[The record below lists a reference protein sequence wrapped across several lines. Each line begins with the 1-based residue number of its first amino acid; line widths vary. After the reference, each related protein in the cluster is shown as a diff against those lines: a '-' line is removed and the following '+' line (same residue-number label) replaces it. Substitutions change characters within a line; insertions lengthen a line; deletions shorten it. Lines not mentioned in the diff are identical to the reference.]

1 MALLLTG
8 GAPSELL
15 CKQVPAIFINGTFIV
30 SIVSGVLAGA
40 WQGRCEGR
48 LHQRQPGR
56 FPPSPLKHIGDACE
70 KYARKRRPVPSAG
83 AVITELELEN
93 ERTGGMA
100 GGGYDEGRSEASTA
114 SPYAPRIRVSQ
125 QV

>member
-1 MALLLTG
+1 MTITPHIQIPFGVHGWSSALGKRGNRYQALSGEMDGIGL
-8 GAPSELL
+8 GAP
-15 CKQVPAIFINGTFIV
+15 
-30 SIVSGVLAGA
+30 
-40 WQGRCEGR
+40 
-48 LHQRQPGR
+48 
-56 FPPSPLKHIGDACE
+56 
-70 KYARKRRPVPSAG
+70 
-83 AVITELELEN
+83 ITELELEN